1 MKNFLKQVWKVIKI
15 VFCLLVLLVIDQTC
29 THRNIATLP
38 DYTTEH
44 VATLYTIYK
53 PSTMKM
59 AYETWVVSIAEQPK
73 AEGFMDNA
81 KRYVTTYFQMDNTLQ
96 IAFLM
101 PLVVVVFVLVILI
114 MNLVMKH
121 STRKFKMSTGTTRA
135 TVVK

>member
-135 TVVK
+135 TIVK

>member
-44 VATLYTIYK
+44 VATLYTIYN

>member
-29 THRNIATLP
+29 THRNIAALP

>member
-1 MKNFLKQVWKVIKI
+1 MKKFLKQVWKVIKI

-29 THRNIATLP
+29 THRNIAALP

-81 KRYVTTYFQMDNTLQ
+81 KRYVTTYLQMDNTLQ
-96 IAFLM
+96 IAFVM
-101 PLVVVVFVLVILI
+101 PLIVVMFVLVILI

-121 STRKFKMSTGTTRA
+121 STRKFKMSTVTSRA
-135 TVVK
+135 TIVK

>member
-1 MKNFLKQVWKVIKI
+1 MKKFLKQVWKVIKI

-29 THRNIATLP
+29 THRNIAALP

-44 VATLYTIYK
+44 VATLYTTYN

-81 KRYVTTYFQMDNTLQ
+81 KRYVTTYLQMDNTLQ
-96 IAFLM
+96 IAFVM
-101 PLVVVVFVLVILI
+101 PLIVVMFVLVILI

>member
-59 AYETWVVSIAEQPK
+59 AYETWAVSIAEQPK

>member
-101 PLVVVVFVLVILI
+101 PLIVVMFVLVILI

>member
-1 MKNFLKQVWKVIKI
+1 MKKFFKQVWRVIKI
-15 VFCLLVLLVIDQTC
+15 VVCLLVLLVVDQTC
-29 THRNIATLP
+29 THRNIAAMP

-59 AYETWVVSIAEQPK
+59 AYETWAVSLAEQPE

-81 KRYVTTYFQMDNTLQ
+81 KRYVTTYLQMDNTLQ
-96 IAFLM
+96 IAFVM
-101 PLVVVVFVLVILI
+101 PLIVVVFVLVILT

-121 STRKFKMSTGTTRA
+121 STRKFKMTTGTTRA
-135 TVVK
+135 TIVK